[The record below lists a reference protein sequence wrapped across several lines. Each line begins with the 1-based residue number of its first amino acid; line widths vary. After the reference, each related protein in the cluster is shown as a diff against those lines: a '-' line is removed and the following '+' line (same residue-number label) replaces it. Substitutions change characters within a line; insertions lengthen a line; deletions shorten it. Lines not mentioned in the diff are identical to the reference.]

1 MGCIDFCEY
10 LCQWCGY
17 CDDSENSIDLSG
29 KKLKEFPDVSGL
41 PNLKSLT
48 LRNNEISHVNPDP
61 IAKTISWL
69 DLSRNRLTDVAD
81 FREHEQLLMLI
92 LDYNHITYVDP
103 KYLPLGLQYLLMRH
117 NALTEMPDFTRR
129 FADLTDIEYM
139 SRYGLQGV
147 YLSHNNIKILNAS
160 HLLYCITMLDLSF
173 NSITE
178 VGDISINSR
187 LKTLFLKGNPL
198 KSIVGLPENL
208 EELTIDANIEVLGK
222 KCFSKESYNMLIKT
236 DVNTDSLIDPPLDVF
251 TQGLEAVIVYYSKK
265 QDQAWGVR

>member
-1 MGCIDFCEY
+1 MGCIDFCEF
-10 LCQWCGY
+10 LCCWCGY
-17 CDDSENSIDLSG
+17 CDNSENRIDLSG
-29 KKLKEFPDVSGL
+29 KKIKEFPDVSGL
-41 PNLKSLT
+41 PNLKSIT

-103 KYLPLGLQYLLMRH
+103 KYLPLGVQYLLMSH

-139 SRYGLQGV
+139 SRYGLRDV
-147 YLSHNNIKILNAS
+147 NLSHNNIKILNSS
-160 HLLYCITMLDLSF
+160 HLLYCITTLDLSF
-173 NSITE
+173 NSIPE
-178 VGDISINSR
+178 VEDISRYLR
-187 LKTLFLKGNPL
+187 LKNLFLKGNPL
-198 KSIVGLPENL
+198 KTIVGLPKNL
-208 EELTIDANIEVLGK
+208 EELTIDASIEVLGK

-236 DVNTDSLIDPPLDVF
+236 DINTDCLIEPPQDVF
-251 TQGLEAVIVYYSKK
+251 TQGVEAVIVYYRKK
-265 QDQAWGVR
+265 HDQA